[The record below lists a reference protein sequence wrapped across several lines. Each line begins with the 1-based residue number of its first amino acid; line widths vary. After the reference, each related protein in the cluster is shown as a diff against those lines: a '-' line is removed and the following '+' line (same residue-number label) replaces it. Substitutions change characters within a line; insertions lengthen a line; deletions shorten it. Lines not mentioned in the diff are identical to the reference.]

1 MARPKK
7 EPGTLSAKERIEEAF
22 WELLVEMPY
31 DQITIGALSR
41 RASINHNTFYYYFK
55 SMDAMAADIVER
67 TVFPEVPSLV
77 MTGLAS
83 GTLDTDALLEHEE
96 YRRYFQRIC
105 LLAGA
110 HSTPRI
116 VDRLKE
122 AALSVWMSSLNVRL
136 DDLGKQQRFLVAFL
150 VGANDDAV
158 IEAKRE
164 ALSSS
169 IAEASRSLGVPIA
182 LSVGVAR
189 YPQDGAT
196 YQELFDAADRA
207 MYDEKN
213 EGRVEDSV

>member
-150 VGANDDAV
+150 VGGILAV
-158 IEAKRE
+158 LGECDPEGDLSDFRAIIDNNL
-164 ALSSS
+164 ALGIPDHLASL
-169 IAEASRSLGVPIA
+169 AEHAGKT
-182 LSVGVAR
+182 
-189 YPQDGAT
+189 D
-196 YQELFDAADRA
+196 
-207 MYDEKN
+207 
-213 EGRVEDSV
+213 

>member
-7 EPGTLSAKERIEEAF
+7 EPGTLSAKERVEEAF

-67 TVFPEVPSLV
+67 TVFPEVPSLL

-83 GTLDTDALLEHEE
+83 GSIDTDALLEHEE

-150 VGANDDAV
+150 VGGILAV
-158 IEAKRE
+158 LGSAIPTAIDPISKPFSTTTWRWAFPISFPPLPRTLGKR
-164 ALSSS
+164 
-169 IAEASRSLGVPIA
+169 I
-182 LSVGVAR
+182 
-189 YPQDGAT
+189 
-196 YQELFDAADRA
+196 
-207 MYDEKN
+207 K
-213 EGRVEDSV
+213 

>member
-1 MARPKK
+1 M
-7 EPGTLSAKERIEEAF
+7 
-22 WELLVEMPY
+22 
-31 DQITIGALSR
+31 
-41 RASINHNTFYYYFK
+41 
-55 SMDAMAADIVER
+55 
-67 TVFPEVPSLV
+67 
-77 MTGLAS
+77 
-83 GTLDTDALLEHEE
+83 
-96 YRRYFQRIC
+96 
-105 LLAGA
+105 
-110 HSTPRI
+110 
-116 VDRLKE
+116 
-122 AALSVWMSSLNVRL
+122 
-136 DDLGKQQRFLVAFL
+136 AFL